1 MNYFSIKD
9 IELLSGI
16 KAHTFRI
23 WEQRHGLRFCKR
35 KNSLHRYYDNE
46 DLKTVLRISYLYHQG
61 YKISKIAS
69 LSTEE
74 ILKLASATIDE
85 DNKEF
90 CIHQLIEATIDYD
103 QQWFE
108 KIVQSAITRYGF
120 ERSFTIVFYPF
131 MKKIGLLWITEHLIP
146 AQEHFS
152 TAILQHKLLVAI
164 NGLEPPTFPCKE
176 TVLIFAP
183 EGEMHEIPLLI
194 ALYLLKKHGVKTVY
208 FGVNICLHHIEDYC
222 SHKQITH
229 LYFNLITNFLN
240 KEPGRYINSLAEK
253 FPGITIMASGPAI
266 KVLHTPHAA
275 VKIIIEMGALVPA
288 LYEV

>member
-1 MNYFSIKD
+1 M
-9 IELLSGI
+9 SGI

-35 KNSLHRYYDNE
+35 KTSLHRYYDNE
-46 DLKTVLRISYLYHQG
+46 DLKSVLRISYLYHHG

-69 LSTEE
+69 LSRED
-74 ILKLASATIDE
+74 ILQLASASINE

-90 CIHQLIEATIDYD
+90 GIHQLIEASIDYD
-103 QQWFE
+103 QQRFE
-108 KIVQSAITRYGF
+108 KIIQSTISRYGF
-120 ERSFTIVFYPF
+120 ERSLIMVFYPF
-131 MKKIGLLWITEHLIP
+131 LKKIGLLWITEHLIP

-152 TAILQHKLLVAI
+152 TAILQHRLILAI
-164 NGLEPPTFPCKE
+164 NGLEPLTLSCKE

-208 FGVNICLHHIEDYC
+208 FGVNISLDQIEYYC

-240 KEPGRYINSLAEK
+240 EEPGRYISCLAER

-266 KVLHTPHAA
+266 KVTSTPHAA
-275 VKIIIEMGALVPA
+275 VKIIKEMGELVTA